1 MKKLIDRPQYLAQ
14 LIGHKDVDLVKI
26 ITGIRRCGKSSL
38 LDLFHLYLLETAV
51 RDGQI
56 IHLNLILLRVKSKM
70 IKELI

>member
-38 LDLFHLYLLETAV
+38 LDLFHLYLLETGV
-51 RDGQI
+51 SDGHI
-56 IHLNLILLRVKSKM
+56 IHLNLESMKYRKSD
-70 IKELI
+70 